1 MKKAFLI
8 LVILLLITISSFALA
23 DVWVCP
29 ICGKT
34 NTTNFCTFCGTKH
47 DSWRCPN
54 CGENNSN
61 AFCGT
66 CGTAKPSD
74 IHLFT
79 LLMNGQAMNDTIAD
93 GEILLF
99 KASEPLSIKRF
110 CIVAV
115 TYPGEESDKLI
126 KRLIGLPGDQ
136 VRLENGQLYVNGTAY
151 EEPYV
156 NDEYR
161 TGPLNTTEEYTV
173 PKKGDAFIVH
183 FEDNRH
189 SFLLN
194 GERWPLR
201 NSVMKC
207 RDETGKALTI
217 RDGGRTFV
225 YDRKTYNQED
235 QAHAEELT
243 KLLIS
248 ISDKKFTVDEDYY
261 FVMGDHRNN
270 SSDSRSQGALC
281 SSLIL
286 GEMINKTAPER
297 NP

>member
-1 MKKAFLI
+1 
-8 LVILLLITISSFALA
+8 
-23 DVWVCP
+23 
-29 ICGKT
+29 
-34 NTTNFCTFCGTKH
+34 
-47 DSWRCPN
+47 
-54 CGENNSN
+54 
-61 AFCGT
+61 
-66 CGTAKPSD
+66 
-74 IHLFT
+74 
-79 LLMNGQAMNDTIAD
+79 
-93 GEILLF
+93 
-99 KASEPLSIKRF
+99 
-110 CIVAV
+110 
-115 TYPGEESDKLI
+115 
-126 KRLIGLPGDQ
+126 
-136 VRLENGQLYVNGTAY
+136 
-151 EEPYV
+151 
-156 NDEYR
+156 
-161 TGPLNTTEEYTV
+161 V